1 MSKRTKN
8 KKNIKGGNSTSD
20 WIQMSILI
28 GVLFIIISFGLWCY
42 NNEEKCNNLF
52 FNKEGNFSPNFDKM
66 SFNPSDY
73 KIGSSNTIEPKTG
86 WDRFTE
92 GASNIMN
99 QAASEVK
106 EGYNAVKKDFR

>member
-1 MSKRTKN
+1 MSKSTKN
-8 KKNIKGGNSTSD
+8 KKNIKGGNSASD
-20 WIQMSILI
+20 WIQMSLLIL
-28 GVLFIIISFGLWCY
+28 VLFIVISFGLWCY
-42 NNEEKCNNLF
+42 NNEDKCNNLF
-52 FNKEGNFSPNFDKM
+52 FNKDGNFSPDFEKM
-66 SFNPSDY
+66 SFNPNDY